1 MIEFDWDPADARRN
15 VKSHGVTFDEEKS
28 IFHDDFAR
36 QFYDE
41 VHSEDEDRFL
51 MLGTSNQPRMLL
63 VCHYELES
71 DSIIRIISAR
81 KATAREKT
89 LYEGPLP

>member
-1 MIEFDWDPADARRN
+1 MIEFDWSPAKARRN
-15 VKSHGVTFDEEKS
+15 VKSHGVTFDEAKS
-28 IFHDDFAR
+28 IFYDDFAR

-41 VHSEDEDRFL
+41 AHSQEEDRFL
-51 MLGTSNQPRMLL
+51 MLGVSNRSRILL
-63 VCHYELES
+63 VCHCDLES

-81 KATAREKT
+81 KATAKEKT